1 MAVGAGITAEAEVV
15 KLLIMLAAQKAQ
27 REGMTQDQFNKACQE
42 QSDLLYKNDPA
53 LIPTPI

>member
-1 MAVGAGITAEAEVV
+1 MSVGAGITAGAEVV

-27 REGMTQDQFNKACQE
+27 REGMTQDQFNKTCRE
-42 QSDLLYKNDPA
+42 QTELLYKNNPA

>member
-1 MAVGAGITAEAEVV
+1 MSVGAGITAGAEVV
-15 KLLIMLAAQKAQ
+15 KLLIMLAAQRAQ
-27 REGMTQDQFNKACQE
+27 REGMTQDQFDKACQE

>member
-1 MAVGAGITAEAEVV
+1 MSVEAGITAGAEVV

-27 REGMTQDQFNKACQE
+27 REGMTQDQFNKTCRE
-42 QSDLLYKNDPA
+42 QTELLYKNNPA